1 MLGQEHE
8 ARLAAVETNHDV
20 FDIGYMIA
28 ISLSTDV
35 ISIVE
40 AIEEEV
46 EDVDHPRLYTFGLV
60 DGDQSNIALR
70 KAVAVWLAVL

>member
-1 MLGQEHE
+1 
-8 ARLAAVETNHDV
+8 
-20 FDIGYMIA
+20 MIA